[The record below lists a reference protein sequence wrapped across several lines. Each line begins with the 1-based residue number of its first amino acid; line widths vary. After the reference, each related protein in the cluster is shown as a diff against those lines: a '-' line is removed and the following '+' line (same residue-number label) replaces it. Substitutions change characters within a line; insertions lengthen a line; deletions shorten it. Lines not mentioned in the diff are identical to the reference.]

1 MEAEIEIGDVY
12 MFKKLFGQLQRIG
25 KALMLPVAI
34 LPAAGTLLAFGNA
47 MHNEQLV
54 EIAPWLKN
62 DIIVMI
68 SSVMEAAG
76 QVVFDNLPLLF
87 AVGTALGLAG
97 GDGVA
102 ALAALVGYLI
112 MNATMGKVLHITID
126 DIFSY
131 AKGAKE
137 LSQAAKE
144 PAHALVLGIP
154 TLQTGVFGGIIM
166 GALAAWCYNKFYNIT
181 LPPFLGFFAGKRF
194 VPIVTSVVAIA
205 TGVLLSFAWPPI
217 QDGLNSLS
225 NFLLNKNLTLTT
237 FIFGII
243 ERSLIPFGLHHI
255 FYSPFWFEF
264 GSYTNHAGELVRGDQ
279 RIWMAQ
285 LKDGVPF
292 TAGAFTTGKYPFMMF
307 GLPAAA
313 FAIYKNAR
321 PERKKVVGG
330 LMLSA
335 GLTAFLTG
343 ITEPLEFS
351 FLFVAPVLYGI
362 HVLLAG
368 TSFLVM
374 HLLGVK
380 IGMTFSGGF
389 IDYILYG
396 LLNWDRSHALLVIPV
411 GIVYAIVYYFLF
423 DFAIRKFKLK
433 TPGREDEETEIRN
446 SSVAKLPFDV
456 LDAMGGKE
464 NIKHLDACITR
475 LRVEVVDKSKVDVAG
490 IKALG
495 ASGVL
500 EVGNNMQAIFGPKSD
515 QIKHDMAK
523 IMSGEITKPS
533 ETTVTE
539 EMSDEP
545 VHVEALGTTDIYA
558 PGVGQ
563 IIPLSEVPDQVF
575 AGKMMG
581 DGIGF
586 IPEKGEIVAPFDG
599 TVKTI
604 FPTKHAIGL
613 ESESGV
619 EVLIHIGIDTVKLN
633 GEGFESLINVDEK
646 VTQGQP
652 LMKVNLAYLKAHA
665 PSIVT
670 PMIITNLEN
679 KELVIEDVQDADP
692 GKLIMTVK

>member
-1 MEAEIEIGDVY
+1 
-12 MFKKLFGQLQRIG
+12 MFKKFFGQLQRIG

-34 LPAAGTLLAFGNA
+34 LPAAGILLAFGNA

-54 EIAPWLKN
+54 GIAPWLKM
-62 DIIVMI
+62 DVFVMI
-68 SSVMEAAG
+68 SSVMEASG
-76 QVVFDNLPLLF
+76 QIIFDNLPLLF

-112 MNATMGKVLHITID
+112 MNATMGKVMDISID
-126 DIFSY
+126 DIYSY
-131 AKGAKE
+131 ANGAKE
-137 LSQAAKE
+137 LSQANKL
-144 PAHALVLGIP
+144 PANALILGIP

-166 GALAAWCYNKFYNIT
+166 GAIAAWCYNKYYNIT
-181 LPPFLGFFAGKRF
+181 LPAFLGFFAGKRF
-194 VPIVTSVVAIA
+194 VPIATSVAAIIA
-205 TGVLLSFAWPPI
+205 GILLSFIWPPI

-237 FIFGII
+237 FIFGVI

-255 FYSPFWFEF
+255 FYAPFWFEF
-264 GSYTNHAGELVRGDQ
+264 GEYTNHAGDLIRGDQ
-279 RIWMAQ
+279 RIWMSQ
-285 LKDGVPF
+285 LKDGVQF
-292 TAGAFTTGKYPFMMF
+292 TAGTFTTGKYPFMMF

-313 FAIYKNAR
+313 LAIYRNAR

-335 GLTAFLTG
+335 ALTSFLTG

-351 FLFVAPVLYGI
+351 FLFVAPLLYVI

-374 HLLGVK
+374 HLLDVK

-396 LLNWDRSHALLVIPV
+396 LLNWDRTHALLVIPV
-411 GIVYAIVYYFLF
+411 GLVYAVVYYFLF
-423 DFAIRKFKLK
+423 SFAIKKFNLK
-433 TPGREDEETEIRN
+433 TPGREDTEQEVRN

-475 LRVEVVDKSKVDVAG
+475 LRVEVNDKSKVDVPG
-490 IKALG
+490 LKALG

-523 IMSGEITKPS
+523 IMSGEITKVS

-539 EMSDEP
+539 EESNEP
-545 VHVEALGTTDIYA
+545 VHVEDIKGTEIYA
-558 PGVGQ
+558 PGTGH
-563 IIPLSEVPDQVF
+563 IIPLSEVPDKVF
-575 AGKMMG
+575 SEKMMG
-581 DGIGF
+581 DGVGF
-586 IPEKGEIVAPFDG
+586 VPEGGEIVAPFDG

-613 ESESGV
+613 ESNSGV

-633 GEGFESLINVDEK
+633 GEGFESLVNADET

-652 LMKVNLAYLKAHA
+652 LMKINLAYLKEHA
-665 PSIVT
+665 PSTVT
-670 PMIITNLEN
+670 PVIITNLGD
-679 KELVIEDVQDADP
+679 KTLTVEDVTSVDP
-692 GKLIMTVK
+692 GKVIMTIK

>member
-1 MEAEIEIGDVY
+1 

-34 LPAAGTLLAFGNA
+34 LPAAGILLAFGNA

-54 EIAPWLKN
+54 ALAPWLKM
-62 DIIVMI
+62 DVFVMI

-76 QVVFDNLPLLF
+76 QIVFDNLPLLF

-112 MNATMGKVLHITID
+112 MNATMGQVMHITMD
-126 DIFSY
+126 DIYSY
-131 AKGAKE
+131 ANGAKE
-137 LSQAAKE
+137 LSQANKL
-144 PAHALVLGIP
+144 PANALILGIP

-166 GALAAWCYNKFYNIT
+166 GALAAWCYNKYYNIT

-194 VPIVTSVVAIA
+194 VPIVTSAVAII
-205 TGVLLSFAWPPI
+205 TGILLSFVWPPI
-217 QDGLNSLS
+217 QGGLNGLS
-225 NFLLNKNLTLTT
+225 NFLLDKNLTLTT
-237 FIFGII
+237 FIFGVI

-255 FYSPFWFEF
+255 FYAPFWFEF
-264 GSYTNHAGELVRGDQ
+264 GQYKDHVGDLIRGDQ
-279 RIWMAQ
+279 RIWKAQ
-285 LKDGVPF
+285 LKDGVSF

-313 FAIYKNAR
+313 LAIYRNAR

-335 GLTAFLTG
+335 ALTSFLTG

-351 FLFVAPVLYGI
+351 FLFVAPLLYVI

-374 HLLGVK
+374 HLLNVK

-396 LLNWDRSHALLVIPV
+396 LLNWDRTNALLVIPV
-411 GIVYAIVYYFLF
+411 GIVYAFVYYFLF
-423 DFAIRKFKLK
+423 SFAIKKFNLK
-433 TPGREDEETEIRN
+433 TPGREDEEQEIRQT
-446 SSVAKLPFDV
+446 SVAKLPFDV

-475 LRVEVVDKSKVDVAG
+475 LRVEVNDKSKVDVEG
-490 IKALG
+490 LKALG

-515 QIKHDMAK
+515 QIKHDMAR
-523 IMSGEITKPS
+523 IMNGDITKPS

-539 EMSDEP
+539 DTSDEP
-545 VHVEALGTTDIYA
+545 VQLEEVKETDIYA
-558 PGVGQ
+558 PGTGH
-563 IIPLSEVPDQVF
+563 IIPLSEVPDKVF
-575 AGKMMG
+575 SEKMMG

-586 IPEKGEIVAPFDG
+586 VPEKGEIVAPFDG

-613 ESESGV
+613 ESDTGI

-633 GEGFESLINVDEK
+633 GEGFESLVDVNEP

-652 LMKVNLAYLKAHA
+652 LMKINLAYLKEHA
-665 PSIVT
+665 PSVVT
-670 PMIITNLEN
+670 PVIITNQGDKTLTFD
-679 KELVIEDVQDADP
+679 DVDSVDA
-692 GKLIMTVK
+692 GKRIMTIK